1 MQNKVE
7 DINNIW
13 ISFKKNGSTNLKQSL
28 ILNYISL
35 INYTINRMILPV
47 NTILDVD
54 DFFNVGVLGL
64 NEAIERFEL
73 ERGTKFEAYAI
84 RRIKGK
90 IQDEL
95 RKLDWLSRTARKK
108 ATEFKNISET
118 VTIAQEKGATEIE
131 VLKEL
136 KISPEQYRS
145 YQMAASDA
153 KASLLISDSSLKTF
167 NDDEGEINFLEE
179 IADESQD
186 FISDML
192 EKEKQNFLSDAIAK
206 LKENKRIVLTLYYF
220 ESLNFKEIGQ
230 VIGVSESRISQIHSE
245 TIKELQTKMRR
256 FEYA

>member
-1 MQNKVE
+1 MLKKVE
-7 DINNIW
+7 NIDDLW
-13 ISFKKNGSTNLKQSL
+13 NSFKKSGSISLRQSL
-28 ILNYISL
+28 ILNYVSL
-35 INYTINRMILPV
+35 INYTISRMILPI
-47 NTILDVD
+47 NTILDTD
-54 DFFNVGVLGL
+54 DFFNVGILGL
-64 NEAIERFEL
+64 NEAIERFEP
-73 ERGTKFEAYAI
+73 ERGIKFETYAI

-108 ATEFKNISET
+108 ATEFKMIADT
-118 VTIAQEKGATEIE
+118 VSMAQEKGASEIE

-136 KISPEQYRS
+136 KISPEQYRG
-145 YQMAASDA
+145 YQLAAFDA

-167 NDDEGEINFLEE
+167 SEEEGESSFIEE
-179 IADESQD
+179 IPDESQD
-186 FISDML
+186 FIG
-192 EKEKQNFLSDAIAK
+192 EIIENEKQQFLAEAIAN

-245 TIKELQTKMRR
+245 TIKELQSKMMR